1 MCMSVVYSLLESWK
15 IYTANV
21 KNKKQQLQEQIFS
34 NKNVMSVQYAGR
46 LLKVLNIWRWDSN
59 IFNLY
64 NILWIV

>member
-46 LLKVLNIWRWDSN
+46 LLKVLNI
-59 IFNLY
+59 
-64 NILWIV
+64 